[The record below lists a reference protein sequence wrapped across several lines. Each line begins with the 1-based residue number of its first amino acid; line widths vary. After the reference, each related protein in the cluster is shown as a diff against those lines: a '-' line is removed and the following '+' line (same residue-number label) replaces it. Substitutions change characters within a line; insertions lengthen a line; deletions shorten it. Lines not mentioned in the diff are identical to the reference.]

1 MKLFTEKCSDQK
13 LSDILNKIQRKMKV
27 SFQCLNLEYGKGWS
41 SDLIIVGP
49 FYTVVN
55 TYVINLS
62 KDNMTFFKGGIKW

>member
-27 SFQCLNLEYGKGWS
+27 SFQCLNLEHGKGWS

-49 FYTVVN
+49 FYTVLN
-55 TYVINLS
+55 NKS
-62 KDNMTFFKGGIKW
+62 FKG